1 MEAPCHA
8 VIFRKR
14 LFRNLGKMKEK
25 NGKVCEKRE
34 MYMKNNGT
42 YFNLD
47 KWIFVLQFTVL
58 FVPLV
63 KGNVQQLSLESN
75 LTNNLH

>member
-8 VIFRKR
+8 VMIQKKMVQNF
-14 LFRNLGKMKEK
+14 GKMKEK
-25 NGKVCEKRE
+25 NGKVCGKRK

-42 YFNLD
+42 YFDLN
-47 KWIFVLQFTVL
+47 KWIFVLQFTVP

-63 KGNVQQLSLESN
+63 KGNVQQLSLESK
-75 LTNNLH
+75 LTNNFH

>member
-8 VIFRKR
+8 VIIQKKIVQNF
-14 LFRNLGKMKEK
+14 GKMKEK

-47 KWIFVLQFTVL
+47 KWIFCTTVCIY
-58 FVPLV
+58 FVPLIKEKV
-63 KGNVQQLSLESN
+63 
-75 LTNNLH
+75 

>member
-14 LFRNLGKMKEK
+14 LFRNPGKNEKEK
-25 NGKVCEKRE
+25 NEKVCEKRE

-47 KWIFVLQFTVL
+47 KCIFVLQFTVL
-58 FVPLV
+58 LYR
-63 KGNVQQLSLESN
+63 
-75 LTNNLH
+75 

>member
-1 MEAPCHA
+1 M
-8 VIFRKR
+8 FRI
-14 LFRNLGKMKEK
+14 LENEKEK
-25 NGKVCEKRE
+25 NEKVCEKRE

-42 YFNLD
+42 YFNLN

-63 KGNVQQLSLESN
+63 KGNVKQLFLESD
-75 LTNNLH
+75 LTNNFH

>member
-14 LFRNLGKMKEK
+14 LFRILENEKEK
-25 NGKVCEKRE
+25 NEKVCEKRE

-47 KWIFVLQFTVL
+47 KWIFVLQFTVICT
-58 FVPLV
+58 V
-63 KGNVQQLSLESN
+63 S
-75 LTNNLH
+75 

>member
-8 VIFRKR
+8 VRFRKR
-14 LFRNLGKMKEK
+14 LFRTLENEKEE
-25 NGKVCEKRE
+25 NEKVCEKRE

-42 YFNLD
+42 YFNLN

-58 FVPLV
+58 LYR
-63 KGNVQQLSLESN
+63 
-75 LTNNLH
+75 

>member
-8 VIFRKR
+8 VIIQKKGGLESWKNKR
-14 LFRNLGKMKEK
+14 E
-25 NGKVCEKRE
+25 NGKVFEKWE
-34 MYMKNNGT
+34 MYMKNNDT

-58 FVPLV
+58 LYR
-63 KGNVQQLSLESN
+63 
-75 LTNNLH
+75 

>member
-1 MEAPCHA
+1 LPCCKIQKKI
-8 VIFRKR
+8 VLESWK
-14 LFRNLGKMKEK
+14 NEKEK
-25 NGKVCEKRE
+25 NEKVCEKRE

-58 FVPLV
+58 LYR
-63 KGNVQQLSLESN
+63 
-75 LTNNLH
+75 

>member
-8 VIFRKR
+8 VMIQKKDV
-14 LFRNLGKMKEK
+14 LELWKNEKEK

-42 YFNLD
+42 YFNLN
-47 KWIFVLQFTVL
+47 K
-58 FVPLV
+58 
-63 KGNVQQLSLESN
+63 
-75 LTNNLH
+75 

>member
-8 VIFRKR
+8 VIIQKETVRILENKR
-14 LFRNLGKMKEK
+14 E

-47 KWIFVLQFTVL
+47 KWILCTTVYNY
-58 FVPLV
+58 FVPLI
-63 KGNVQQLSLESN
+63 KGNVRQLFWN
-75 LTNNLH
+75 QI

>member
-14 LFRNLGKMKEK
+14 LFRNPGKNEKEK

-47 KWIFVLQFTVL
+47 KWIFVLQFTVICT
-58 FVPLV
+58 V
-63 KGNVQQLSLESN
+63 S
-75 LTNNLH
+75 

>member
-8 VIFRKR
+8 VRIQKRCFRI
-14 LFRNLGKMKEK
+14 LEKMKKRKMEK
-25 NGKVCEKRE
+25 CAKRE

-42 YFNLD
+42 YFSLA
-47 KWIFVLQFTVL
+47 KWILCTTVYSS

-63 KGNVQQLSLESN
+63 KGNVQQLFLESN
-75 LTNNLH
+75 LTIIFH

>member
-1 MEAPCHA
+1 ME
-8 VIFRKR
+8 
-14 LFRNLGKMKEK
+14 
-25 NGKVCEKRE
+25 KVREKRE

-58 FVPLV
+58 CTV
-63 KGNVQQLSLESN
+63 S
-75 LTNNLH
+75 